1 MFPRNSVGIF
11 RGNSEETQNLGFLGI
26 SSEIPRKILRISFS
40 VGMSV
45 RIPMFSCSV
54 NSRVDADEEE
64 AKTVIQISC
73 GFEERL
79 LCSIKNRFDFT
90 VLSDENITDFFHGEF
105 FVQRDPWDWET
116 GREMQVH
123 RPCGVDRGVLRGGRI
138 HGYLS
143 TQPNP
148 CFFVD

>member
-1 MFPRNSVGIF
+1 MACDTKQHQERVPKKV
-11 RGNSEETQNLGFLGI
+11 
-26 SSEIPRKILRISFS
+26 EIGSNALDL
-40 VGMSV
+40 
-45 RIPMFSCSV
+45 

-79 LCSIKNRFDFT
+79 LGSIKNRFDFT

>member
-1 MFPRNSVGIF
+1 MACDTKQHQERVPKKV
-11 RGNSEETQNLGFLGI
+11 
-26 SSEIPRKILRISFS
+26 EIGSNALDL
-40 VGMSV
+40 
-45 RIPMFSCSV
+45 

-79 LCSIKNRFDFT
+79 LGSIKNRFDFT
-90 VLSDENITDFFHGEF
+90 VLSDENTSDFSWRF
-105 FVQRDPWDWET
+105 FPAKRSLGLET
-116 GREMQVH
+116 GREMQIH
-123 RPCGVDRGVLRGGRI
+123 RPCGVDRGVLRGGGRI